1 MAELRSKLEAQI
13 AEGEKAQKT
22 WIPSWDELQNFNAQA
37 EVWRDFSHEVLL
49 CAFDSAHPASGLL
62 KNMKSTRTSGTLE
75 EWISD
80 AKQSLVR
87 GIAYLRSVEKRL
99 ALIPETVSN
108 TATARNAHA
117 VRTSTEKLDLIE
129 KIQALK
135 TILIDH
141 VTGTRREEA
150 EYRALREEIRSYQ
163 DLSPLLPQIFRDCID
178 LGSAWD
184 YLKRFKHYAERRSYI
199 RGEFQPAIA
208 FLEEGH
214 HGQSAPQKFFAAGTD
229 HDAFVEI
236 RDILKAARKRIWIVD
251 SWVDETMW
259 ALLKNLS
266 PGVEVRIL
274 TSNAKGDFTLERTK
288 FCKQYG
294 SAQP

>member
-1 MAELRSKLEAQI
+1 MSVAFSVLANLGATRAFDFDRFGAIIYIEHRIDRIVAEEFGLSSQPISITRAKLIMPMAELRSKLEVQI

-22 WIPSWDELQNFNAQA
+22 WIPNWDELQNFNAQA

-49 CAFDSAHPASGLL
+49 CAFDSAHLASGLL
-62 KNMKSTRTSGTLE
+62 KNMESTRTSGSLE

-87 GIAYLRSVEKRL
+87 GVAYLRSIEKRL
-99 ALIPETVSN
+99 ALIPEAASN
-108 TATARNAHA
+108 TATVRAAHA
-117 VRTSTEKLDLIE
+117 VRTSTQKLDLIE

-150 EYRALREEIRSYQ
+150 EYRALREEIRSQQ

-184 YLKRFKHYAERRSYI
+184 YLKRFKHYAERRS
-199 RGEFQPAIA
+199 
-208 FLEEGH
+208 
-214 HGQSAPQKFFAAGTD
+214 
-229 HDAFVEI
+229 
-236 RDILKAARKRIWIVD
+236 
-251 SWVDETMW
+251 
-259 ALLKNLS
+259 
-266 PGVEVRIL
+266 
-274 TSNAKGDFTLERTK
+274 
-288 FCKQYG
+288 
-294 SAQP
+294 